1 MKKLNK
7 DTAFYLINQIEK
19 LLVDE
24 TAEYPDALGA
34 TLFIAVV
41 CANNLGMTKKMFMDS
56 CEALFDSDK
65 EEQMKGLQ

>member
-1 MKKLNK
+1 MKKIDK
-7 DTAFYLINQIEK
+7 DNAFYLINQIEK
-19 LLVDE
+19 LLVNE
-24 TAEYPDALGA
+24 TAEYPDVMGA

-56 CEALFDSDK
+56 CEILFDTDK

>member
-1 MKKLNK
+1 MKKIDK
-7 DTAFYLINQIEK
+7 DNAFYLINQIEK
-19 LLVDE
+19 LLVNE
-24 TAEYPDALGA
+24 TAEYPDVMGA

-56 CEALFDSDK
+56 CEALFDTDK

>member
-1 MKKLNK
+1 MKKLDK
-7 DTAFYLINQIEK
+7 DVAFYLINKIEK
-19 LLVDE
+19 LLIDE

-56 CEALFDSDK
+56 CETLFDGDK

>member
-1 MKKLNK
+1 MKKMDKNQ
-7 DTAFYLINQIEK
+7 TFYLINQIEK

-41 CANNLGMTKKMFMDS
+41 SANNLGMTKEMFMNS
-56 CEALFDSDK
+56 CETLFDSDK